1 MTPPAGIPA
10 NRIMSATIGR
20 QKADAT
26 TDHSPIKRLPGTALR
41 DGLMWSSAPTDSED
55 RGASRRVDVVIDPYG
70 VLRDACFAVGAAIGR
85 PQNDPP
91 NMEHAEANS

>member
-1 MTPPAGIPA
+1 
-10 NRIMSATIGR
+10 MSATIGR
-20 QKADAT
+20 RKACT
-26 TDHSPIKRLPGTALR
+26 TSDQSPIKRVPTRALR

-55 RGASRRVDVVIDPYG
+55 RGAARWVDERRAASPLGVIDPYG
-70 VLRDACFAVGAAIGR
+70 VLRDTCFAVGAAIGR

>member
-1 MTPPAGIPA
+1 MRT
-10 NRIMSATIGR
+10 TIGW
-20 QKADAT
+20 QKADASS
-26 TDHSPIKRLPGTALR
+26 DQSQNPG
-41 DGLMWSSAPTDSED
+41 SAPN
-55 RGASRRVDVVIDPYG
+55 GAARRVDVRRVASPLGVIDPYG